1 MLMLF
6 MLHVCVHAVADR
18 EQVCEALSKMS
29 DPEEAELLRSNVL
42 EEISG
47 KELQLATDAASAS
60 LLEQLLFRAPA
71 SQLMQFMGAFTD
83 GELFWRCAG
92 A

>member
-1 MLMLF
+1 ML
-6 MLHVCVHAVADR
+6 
-18 EQVCEALSKMS
+18 

-60 LLEQLLFRAPA
+60 LLEQLLCGAPA
-71 SQLMQFMGAFTD
+71 SQLMQFMAAFTD